1 MSEILI
7 VNDPNFWKSPVKPR
21 GFAQWAEMYEGNGKL
36 TGLWEIIQFNPKTR
50 EIVQRVWNKNAITDQ
65 GANYMLQRTLNSS
78 AATLPNLFNNVL
90 ITNNSGST
98 TLTTALTNGVSS
110 GTSLAVAALPAAIPS
125 GSTIQVGFGTN
136 QTQVFITTALALQG
150 ATSIS
155 VTAQNANA
163 TYPIGSAVVPLPNVT
178 DNPNNAGLTGNA
190 TTPLSQY
197 SGNLPTGAFTYTP
210 TSGQGNR
217 TALVSYTF
225 ANASNGG
232 STPNGSYT
240 DAWIVNVASGAS
252 TNDYLA
258 HEINSPMTCNNANSI
273 QTNVTVK
280 V

>member
-1 MSEILI
+1 MSELFL
-7 VNDPNFWKSPVKPR
+7 VNDPNYWKNPVKPR
-21 GFAQWAEMYEGNGKL
+21 GFIEWAEMYEGNGQIV
-36 TGLWEIIQFNPKTR
+36 GLWELIQFDPRTGKVNKR
-50 EIVQRVWNKNAITDQ
+50 IFNKNVITDQ
-65 GANYMLQRTLNSS
+65 GANYMLQRALNSS
-78 AATLPNLFNNVL
+78 SASLPNLFNNVL

-125 GSTIQVGFGTN
+125 GTTIQVGFGTG
-136 QTQVFITTALALQG
+136 QTQNFVTTALAVQG

-163 TYPIGSAVVPLPNVT
+163 TYAIGTAVVPIPQVT

-197 SGNLPTGAFTYTP
+197 SGNLPTTAFTYTP
-210 TSGQGNR
+210 TSGAGNR
-217 TALVSYTF
+217 TALVSFTF

-232 STPNGSYT
+232 STANGNYT
-240 DAWIVNVASGAS
+240 DAWIVNVNTGAT
-252 TNDYLA
+252 TNNYLA